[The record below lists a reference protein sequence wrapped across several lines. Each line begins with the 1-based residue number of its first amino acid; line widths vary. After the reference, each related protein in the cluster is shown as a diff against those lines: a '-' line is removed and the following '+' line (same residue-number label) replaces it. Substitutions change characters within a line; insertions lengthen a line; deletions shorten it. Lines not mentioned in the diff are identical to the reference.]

1 MELKG
6 EKAIVTGGD
15 GGFGEGIARA
25 LVERG
30 AKVWITGRNR
40 EKLESAAE
48 RTGAVPVVADV
59 TSGADWDRLFS
70 LVGDDVGILVNNAGA
85 GVRIAPLAGQSD
97 AEIADSVNINL
108 TGAIMGCARAAAVM
122 GKWRRGAIVNIS
134 SVCSLYA
141 WPGWSVY
148 TAAKAG
154 LSKFSHALYTEMR
167 PLGVRVFN
175 VTPSWGATGF
185 NRAAGIEGASED
197 PSLAAK
203 CIAPGEIGRLVADL
217 LETPDHLAVPDVTL
231 QPMIQDIQPM

>member
-1 MELKG
+1 MELQG

-15 GGFGEGIARA
+15 GGFGEGIACA
-25 LVERG
+25 LAERG

-40 EKLESAAE
+40 EKLEAAAK

-85 GVRIAPLAGQSD
+85 GVRISPLAGQSD

-122 GKWRRGAIVNIS
+122 GERRRGAIVNIS
-134 SVCSLYA
+134 SVCALYA

-167 PLGVRVFN
+167 PLGVRVFT

-203 CIAPGEIGRLVADL
+203 CIAPDEIGRIVADM
-217 LETPDHLAVPDVTL
+217 LETPDHLAVPDITL